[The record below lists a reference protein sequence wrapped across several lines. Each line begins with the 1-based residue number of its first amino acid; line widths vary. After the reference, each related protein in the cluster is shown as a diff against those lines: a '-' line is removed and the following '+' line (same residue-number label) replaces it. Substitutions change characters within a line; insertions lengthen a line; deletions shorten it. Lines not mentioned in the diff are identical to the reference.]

1 METLP
6 TQEKDNWKKNS
17 VNEGYDSFFLQDI
30 LVDFGK
36 EASAP
41 IFHPCSYVRSMLIW
55 NFFKKPCGVTVWPR
69 GISSLECP
77 AVWLWSSLRRPESWF
92 PPRKNWQNL
101 TQKVVERIRWVMESS
116 WHKAW
121 HRVLFNVWQL
131 LSSQQVSFLLT
142 VGLPSC
148 PLLTRRL
155 RELSS

>member
-17 VNEGYDSFFLQDI
+17 VNDGYDSFFLQDI

-41 IFHPCSYVRSMLIW
+41 IFHTCTCVRSMLIW
-55 NFFKKPCGVTVWPR
+55 NFFKKPCGVTVWPC

-77 AVWLWSSLRRPESWF
+77 AVWLWGSLRWPESWF
-92 PPRKNWQNL
+92 PPWKNWQNL
-101 TQKVVERIRWVMESS
+101 TQKVVERIKRVMESS
-116 WHKAW
+116 WHRAW

-131 LSSQQVSFLLT
+131 LSSKWVSFLLT
-142 VGLPSC
+142 VGLPSY